1 MSRLF
6 AFFFLLFLAPA
17 IKAAIP
23 DSTAVYE
30 MKAVRIGINTFTFRN
45 FLAGTDSLNKTN
57 QLRYYL
63 GQDHTYNSTLPE
75 SRFTREDYFANLNH
89 SWNFRQNW
97 WLEEHV
103 LYQHNRASQTETGS
117 FTEHVR
123 FSPQLLPDWQLQTSV
138 FAGIRRDAR
147 SQRTDTGPEYG
158 GTLLAGWSQPADLES
173 ASGTIL
179 FSRANLS
186 PRTFQRLIADA
197 RYDKQF
203 SSFAAIGLRSEYRQ
217 NRTEDYTGN
226 NVQRIQSDTLAL
238 YFTGTYNI
246 TNALVFRSSNRL
258 ALPERTF
265 SYRPLTEKTAAIP
278 DSRYDQFELETLQEM
293 LYQTQKLRGNLQFGY
308 RERNRR
314 YATSKDLLKDLLQNT
329 TSWGAG
335 LTWLFTEKHSISTQN
350 QGELLRVNT
359 PSEDNNEDRD
369 EVFYESR
376 LQFTSRWRPNFR
388 TNFGLVGA
396 YKQYVFIKAAQSAEN
411 YTERS
416 LFYEPGFVW
425 APSKFSWDAQMQLQ
439 ANYQVRSLL
448 SEQLKN
454 RANRTFN
461 QTHLFRYDLSKTLA
475 LQLEYYRRENRLGLL
490 NWERFS
496 ESPLD
501 TTISNTLALFA
512 KKYVAGK
519 KIHSSFRGGYRYFE
533 QRIRSKAGLSLPGE
547 TPELIYLHQVTRQH
561 GPEVSYEG
569 RTQKNMRI
577 YASLWMQRLHTF
589 KTYREAGIP
598 YLGST
603 FTPEELAANQKNWY
617 PYFDVSVHWPLRFS
631 RYGR

>member
-1 MSRLF
+1 MPKLC
-6 AFFFLLFLAPA
+6 AFVFLLLLAPTL
-17 IKAAIP
+17 KAAIP

-45 FLAGTDSLNKTN
+45 VLTGADSLHKNHL
-57 QLRYYL
+57 LRYYL
-63 GQDHTYNSTLPE
+63 GQDHVYNSALPE
-75 SRFTREDYFANLNH
+75 SRFTREDYLANAMH
-89 SWNFRQNW
+89 RWNFRKNW
-97 WLEEHV
+97 ALEEHL
-103 LYQHNRASQTETGS
+103 LYQNNRASQTEVAS
-117 FTEHVR
+117 FTEHLR
-123 FSPQLLPDWQLQTSV
+123 FWLTPLPDWQMQYSV
-138 FAGIRRDAR
+138 FAGLRRDSR
-147 SQRTDTGPEYG
+147 SQRTDSGPEYG
-158 GTLLAGWSQPADLES
+158 GSLLAGWSQPADLES
-173 ASGTIL
+173 ASGSIF
-179 FSRANLS
+179 FSRASLS

-203 SSFAAIGLRSEYRQ
+203 SSFAAIGVRTEYRQ

-226 NVQRIQSDTLAL
+226 NVQRIQSDTIAL

-246 TNALVFRSSNRL
+246 TNALAFRSSNRL

-265 SYRPLTEKTAAIP
+265 SYQPLTEKTAAIA
-278 DSRYDQFELETLQEM
+278 DSRYNQFELETLQEM
-293 LYQTQKLRGNLQFGY
+293 LYQSPKLRGNLQLGY

-329 TSWGAG
+329 TAWGAG
-335 LTWLFTEKHSISTQN
+335 LTWLLTEKHSFTTQN

-359 PSEDNNEDRD
+359 PSENNNEDRD

-376 LQFTSRWRPNFR
+376 LQFTSRWLPNFR
-388 TNFGLVGA
+388 TNIGLVGA

-425 APSKFSWDAQMQLQ
+425 APGKFSWDAQMQLQ
-439 ANYQVRSLL
+439 ANYQVRSLNT
-448 SEQLKN
+448 EQLKN

-461 QTHLFRYDLSKTLA
+461 QTHAFRYDLTQKLA

-512 KKYVAGK
+512 KKAVAGRK
-519 KIHSSFRGGYRYFE
+519 MHSSFRGGYRYFE
-533 QRIRSKAGLSLPGE
+533 QRIRSKAGLSIPGE

-561 GPEVSYEG
+561 GPEISYEG
-569 RTQKNMRI
+569 RTHKNLRV
-577 YASLWMQRLHTF
+577 YASLWLQRLHTF
-589 KTYREAGIP
+589 KTYRAAGTP

-631 RYGR
+631 R